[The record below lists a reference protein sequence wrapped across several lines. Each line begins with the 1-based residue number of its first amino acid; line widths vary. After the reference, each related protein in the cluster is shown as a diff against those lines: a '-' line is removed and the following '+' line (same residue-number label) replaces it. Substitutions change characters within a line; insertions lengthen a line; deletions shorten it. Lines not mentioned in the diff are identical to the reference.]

1 MIRAGGQQSSS
12 QLLRQ
17 VACLAGVTC
26 ASISLCSCRSIVP
39 VQSITPVQS
48 TTAEELPRGSR
59 RTIDKA
65 VQRATDSQPSVPREC
80 DQQTA
85 LPIPMCNV
93 PTWSPPGIATPWP
106 HDEYLFDCGDRDIQA
121 SIGPEGEVNGLELDD
136 TVAVYDTID
145 GRTCIKPSNRVCLYS
160 PRFAAVRKV
169 TSLVAAEQRDQ
180 PIGVAAPLS
189 PYLHQDNQL
198 ANAAVQPI
206 RPEGEIGR
214 KQPSIEQT
222 NEAAIPAIARQ
233 PIAAMGSGFAPHENF
248 EVIRRGIV
256 DRAEK
261 ARLLLAIDAAITW
274 SHDKAVQVI
283 LDGQQAVSVTGDQ
296 AAEQTYRVD
305 VPNHPCLR
313 VIKVAST
320 KVARPGDIVEFTIRF
335 DNTGDQAVEHVTL
348 IDNLTTRLEY
358 VEGTSQSSRDSE
370 FFTETN
376 EGDSLVLRW
385 EFKDPLPV
393 GAGGLVRFHCRVR

>member
-1 MIRAGGQQSSS
+1 MNAAASRH
-12 QLLRQ
+12 Q
-17 VACLAGVTC
+17 VASAVLRASTVLTVASALAT
-26 ASISLCSCRSIVP
+26 LCSCRSIVP
-39 VQSITPVQS
+39 VQKL
-48 TTAEELPRGSR
+48 TAEDVPRPR
-59 RTIDKA
+59 RSVERSIA
-65 VQRATDSQPSVPREC
+65 GATESQASVPREC
-80 DQQTA
+80 DQQTT
-85 LPIPMCNV
+85 LPIPVCNV
-93 PTWSPPGIATPWP
+93 PSWSPPGIAGPWP
-106 HDEYLFDCGDRDIQA
+106 HDEYLLDGGDRDIQA
-121 SIGPEGEVNGLELDD
+121 NIGPEGEVNGLELDD
-136 TVAVYDTID
+136 TVAVYDTPD
-145 GRTCIKPSNRVCLYS
+145 GRTCIEPSNRVCLYA

-169 TSLVAAEQRDQ
+169 TSVVAAEQRDQ

-222 NEAAIPAIARQ
+222 NEVAIPAIARQ
-233 PIAAMGSGFAPHENF
+233 PIAAMGSGFSPHENF
-248 EVIRRGIV
+248 DVIRRGIV
-256 DRAEK
+256 DLADK
-261 ARLLLAIDAAITW
+261 PRLIEAIDAAITW

-283 LDGQQAVSVTGDQ
+283 LDGKQAVSLTGDQ
-296 AAEQTYRVD
+296 SAQQEFRVE

-320 KVARPGDIVEFTIRF
+320 KVARPGDTVEFTIRF
-335 DNTGDQAVEHVTL
+335 DNTGDQAIEHVTL

-358 VEGTSQSSRDSE
+358 VEDTAQSSRDSE

-393 GAGGLVRFHCRVR
+393 GAGGLVRFNCRVR